1 MASTVTRR
9 FVRTLYDSLS
19 VVDRCALT
27 SYAHSRP
34 LKYGNYKQIRFAS
47 KFRAAVMKEVGK
59 PLVIEQVSAPK
70 KIAKDQ
76 VSLIRL
82 EI

>member
-1 MASTVTRR
+1 
-9 FVRTLYDSLS
+9 
-19 VVDRCALT
+19 
-27 SYAHSRP
+27 
-34 LKYGNYKQIRFAS
+34 
-47 KFRAAVMKEVGK
+47 MKEVGK